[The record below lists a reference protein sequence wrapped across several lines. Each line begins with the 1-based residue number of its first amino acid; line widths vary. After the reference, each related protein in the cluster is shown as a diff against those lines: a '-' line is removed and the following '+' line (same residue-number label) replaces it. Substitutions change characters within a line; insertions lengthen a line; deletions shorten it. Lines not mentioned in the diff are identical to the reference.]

1 MTPRGK
7 CSDRGSTPRAS
18 TKTLVLLYLYIGVFV
33 VECLAGMFIA
43 AAADVVIAIGVW
55 LILLT

>member
-1 MTPRGK
+1 MYGGGRVRRVLMTPRGK

-33 VECLAGMFIA
+33 AECLAGVYI
-43 AAADVVIAIGVW
+43 IYIR
-55 LILLT
+55 

>member
-1 MTPRGK
+1 MMK
-7 CSDRGSTPRAS
+7 WM
-18 TKTLVLLYLYIGVFV
+18 LV
-33 VECLAGMFIA
+33 GMFVA